1 MRLDGHGVP
10 AARMGDGRLV
20 LPVVVG
26 GGGTQDSYRHGDGG
40 AANQCRT
47 RSCRYRLLIGG
58 GLQSLLFTPPIMQI
72 GHLPVAIYTG
82 YLVTITRWPV

>member
-1 MRLDGHGVP
+1 MRFDGHGVP

-20 LPVVVG
+20 LPVVLG
-26 GGGTQDSYRHGDGG
+26 GDTEDTYRHGDGG

>member
-1 MRLDGHGVP
+1 MSYSSGLRWRDNMRLDGHGVP

-26 GGGTQDSYRHGDGG
+26 GDTEDTYRHGDGR

-47 RSCRYRLLIGG
+47 RSRRYPLLVGAVCVHCY
-58 GLQSLLFTPPIMQI
+58 SLLRCRQ
-72 GHLPVAIYTG
+72 
-82 YLVTITRWPV
+82 

>member
-20 LPVVVG
+20 LPVVVVG
-26 GGGTQDSYRHGDGG
+26 DTEDTYRHGDGG

-47 RSCRYRLLIGG
+47 RSCRY
-58 GLQSLLFTPPIMQI
+58 P
-72 GHLPVAIYTG
+72 
-82 YLVTITRWPV
+82 